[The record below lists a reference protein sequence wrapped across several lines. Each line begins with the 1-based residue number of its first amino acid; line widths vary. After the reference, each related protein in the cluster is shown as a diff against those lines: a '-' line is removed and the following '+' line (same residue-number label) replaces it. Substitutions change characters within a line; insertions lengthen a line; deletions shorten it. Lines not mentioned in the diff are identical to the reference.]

1 MVKIAHDTA
10 VSRVE
15 IGELMSSETLLIAKN
30 EWVSGHYWVGSHRY
44 EVGCFVNPKDTTT
57 IKSII

>member
-10 VSRVE
+10 VTRVE

-44 EVGCFVNPKDTTT
+44 EVGFFVNPNDNTT